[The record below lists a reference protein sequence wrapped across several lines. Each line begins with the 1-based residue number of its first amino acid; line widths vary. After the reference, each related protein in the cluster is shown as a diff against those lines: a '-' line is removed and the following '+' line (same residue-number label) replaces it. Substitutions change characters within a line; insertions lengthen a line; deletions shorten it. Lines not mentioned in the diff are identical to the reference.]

1 MGMKTQSGILVLA
14 DISGFTAFLTA
25 TELEHGPQIIGALLE
40 VVMKRLAP
48 PLEIQEVEGDAV
60 FAVGPDGTLPS
71 PARLLEVLDSA
82 FAAFKT
88 LQGELAADE
97 SCACGACRSVERLDL
112 KVIAHHG
119 RFLRHAVGGRAQIAG
134 VDVVLAHRLLKNGVT
149 TPRAYLLV
157 TDALVGWLGLDPADL
172 GLVARVESYEHLG
185 DVRCFVRPLDTP
197 SSDHAPLDDDESQLL
212 EVVAAA

>member
-1 MGMKTQSGILVLA
+1 MKTQAGILVLA

-40 VVMKRLAP
+40 AVMKRLSP
-48 PLEIQEVEGDAV
+48 PLEIQEVEGDAI
-60 FAVGPDGTLPS
+60 FAVGPDDSLPA
-71 PARLLEVLDSA
+71 PARLLDVLDSA
-82 FAAFKT
+82 FAAFKA
-88 LQGELAADE
+88 LQRELAADE

-149 TPRAYLLV
+149 TPRAYLLL
-157 TDALVGWLGLDPADL
+157 TDALLGWLGLDPADL
-172 GLVARVESYEHLG
+172 DLVARVESYEHLG
-185 DVRCFVRPLDTP
+185 DVRCFVRPLETP
-197 SSDHAPLDDDESQLL
+197 AHVDAPAIVAEPELL
-212 EVVAAA
+212 ETVAAA

>member
-1 MGMKTQSGILVLA
+1 MGMKTQAGILVLA

-40 VVMKRLAP
+40 AVMKRLSP

-71 PARLLEVLDSA
+71 PARLLQVLDSA
-82 FAAFKT
+82 FAAFKE
-88 LQGELAADE
+88 LQREFVADE
-97 SCACGACRSVERLDL
+97 SCACGACRSVDKLDL

-119 RFLRHAVGGRAQIAG
+119 RFVRHAVGGRAQIAG

-149 TPRAYLLV
+149 TSRAYVLL
-157 TDALVGWLGLDPADL
+157 TDAMLRWLELDPVDL
-172 GLVARVESYEHLG
+172 GLVPRVESYEHLG
-185 DVRCFVRPLDTP
+185 DVRCFVRPLGPRVPGDALTVDAEP
-197 SSDHAPLDDDESQLL
+197 DLL
-212 EVVAAA
+212 EAVAAA